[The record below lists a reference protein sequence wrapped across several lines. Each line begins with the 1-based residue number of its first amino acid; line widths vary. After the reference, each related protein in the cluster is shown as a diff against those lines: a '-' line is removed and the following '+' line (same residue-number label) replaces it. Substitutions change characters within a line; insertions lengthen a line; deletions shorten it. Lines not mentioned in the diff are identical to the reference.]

1 MAQSLLQITLNMNRR
16 RRSPRSEVSSEAIDL
31 LSVLIE
37 KPEFAIPGQEAYRCD
52 VFDPWGRCPCF
63 QVLDGDGVSL
73 VSFGVGLGGRGCS
86 ESLWAALHARAAF
99 LNLKIKT
106 QLEGALPRSPW
117 LGVLLEP
124 RLLPGYL
131 AMAWLEDFARGLSWA
146 VLDRAQSRAGPGLG
160 WVN

>member
-16 RRSPRSEVSSEAIDL
+16 RRSLRSEVSSEAIDL

-52 VFDPWGRCPCF
+52 VFEPG
-63 QVLDGDGVSL
+63 
-73 VSFGVGLGGRGCS
+73 GCS

-106 QLEGALPRSPW
+106 QLESALPRSLW

-131 AMAWLEDFARGLSWA
+131 AMAWLEDFARCLSWA
-146 VLDRAQSRAGPGLG
+146 VLDRAQSRAGSGLG